1 LGSVPEGHTIHRL
14 AAAHRELFAGDVVE
28 VSSPQGRFAAG
39 ATLLSG
45 HRLTDT
51 EAVGKHLLHHF
62 DSGLILHV
70 HLGLY
75 GRFTDGV
82 PPAPDPVGLVRMR
95 MISERHWLD
104 LRGPAACEVLA
115 EPRVA
120 TLRARLGADPL
131 RDDADPVRAYERIG
145 LSARPIFAL
154 LLDQT
159 IVAGCGLIYANEV
172 LFRAGLAPTIPGRD
186 ITRECWDRLWPDLR
200 ALMKEGVARGRID
213 TVHTEHTPEAMRRAP
228 RVDRHG
234 GEVYV
239 YRRPG
244 QPCLVC
250 GTPIARGP
258 LAGRNLYWCPSCQ
271 PTPPPSRRAVGRRA
285 VGRTARTAASP
296 VAAPAVR
303 SRSSRS
309 GTAAASRKR

>member
-1 LGSVPEGHTIHRL
+1 VPEGHTIHRL
-14 AAAHRELFAGDVVE
+14 AARHRELFAGRRVE
-28 VSSPQGRFAAG
+28 VASPQGRFAAG
-39 ATLLSG
+39 AELLSG
-45 HRLTDT
+45 RTLVDT
-51 EAVGKHLLHHF
+51 EAYGKHLLHHF
-62 DSGLILHV
+62 DSGQTLHV

-75 GRFTDGV
+75 GKFADGR
-82 PPAPDPVGLVRMR
+82 PPAPDPIGQVRLR
-95 MISERHWLD
+95 MVSDRHWLE
-104 LRGPAACEVLA
+104 LRGPTACEVLDPA
-115 EPRVA
+115 EVA

-131 RDDADPVRAYERIG
+131 RDDADPVPAYQKIKG
-145 LSARPIFAL
+145 STRPVFAL
-154 LLDQT
+154 LLDQS

-172 LFRAGLAPTIPGRD
+172 LFRAGLAPTTPGRG
-186 ITRECWDRLWPDLR
+186 IAEQRWTELWDDLR
-200 ALMKEGVARGRID
+200 ELMKEGVARGRID
-213 TVHTEHTPEAMRRAP
+213 TVHTAHTPEAMQRAP

-271 PTPPPSRRAVGRRA
+271 PTPSTTAGRAGRRA
-285 VGRTARTAASP
+285 PGRPASTRARSA
-296 VAAPAVR
+296 AAPAVR
-303 SRSSRS
+303 SGSSPS

>member
-1 LGSVPEGHTIHRL
+1 LVAVPEGHTIHRL
-14 AAAHRELFAGDVVE
+14 AARHRELFAGHAVQ

-39 ATLLSG
+39 AALVSGRTLAG
-45 HRLTDT
+45 A

-62 DSGLILHV
+62 ESGLAVHV

-82 PPAPDPVGLVRMR
+82 APAPDPIGQVRMR
-95 MISERHWLD
+95 MRSDRHWLE
-104 LRGPAACEVLA
+104 LRGPAACEVLD
-115 EPRVA
+115 PGQVA
-120 TLRARLGADPL
+120 ALRSRLGPDPL
-131 RDDADPVRAYERIG
+131 RDDADPDAAYARIG
-145 LSARPIFAL
+145 NSTKPIFAL

-172 LFRAGLAPTIPGRD
+172 LFRAGLAPAVPGRS
-186 ITRECWDRLWPDLR
+186 ISAERWEGLWYDLR
-200 ALMKEGVARGRID
+200 ALMKDGVARGRID
-213 TVHTEHTPEAMRRAP
+213 TVHAVHTPEAMQRAP

-250 GTPIARGP
+250 GTEIARGP
-258 LAGRNLYWCPSCQ
+258 MAGRNLYWCPTCQ
-271 PTPPPSRRAVGRRA
+271 PAVTVVRPRSRKPATRPVAM
-285 VGRTARTAASP
+285 TASASP
-296 VAAPAVR
+296 ARGVAAARASR
-303 SRSSRS
+303 SRSS
-309 GTAAASRKR
+309 A